1 MPGTVCA
8 AMQAFKNF
16 RTYFFRGLAALLPT
30 ILTIWIFWQ
39 CYVFIQ
45 EKVSIHINRG
55 VVHGLVAVIDWY
67 PAITEEDLR
76 AYAIAQ
82 NPQLLQNPE
91 RLAQR
96 IQERDII
103 DGTRVAE
110 AEKFWVYGRG
120 QITGFIA
127 AIIGV
132 CAIGAFLAS
141 MVGRT
146 LWHLIEKTLTNLPLI
161 KQVYPYIKQVT
172 DFLLAKKNL
181 TFTKVVVFEYP
192 RKGTWSIGLVTG
204 TGLRK
209 IVDSFSREFLTV
221 FVPSSP
227 TPFTGY
233 VIMAPKDETI
243 ELDMSIEEALRFVI
257 SGGVITPADHL
268 AFEASRHAPEI
279 DSTD

>member
-1 MPGTVCA
+1 
-8 AMQAFKNF
+8 MQAFKNF
-16 RTYFFRGLAALLPT
+16 RTYFLRGLAALLPT

-55 VVHGLVAVIDWY
+55 VVYGLVTLVDWY
-67 PAITEEDLR
+67 PPITDEEKR
-76 AYAIAQ
+76 AYAVAQ
-82 NPQLLQNPE
+82 NPQLLGNPE
-91 RLAQR
+91 KLARQ
-96 IQERDII
+96 IQDEDII
-103 DGTRVAE
+103 FGTRVAE
-110 AEKFWVYGRG
+110 AEQFWVYGRG
-120 QITGFIA
+120 QITGFIV

-141 MVGRT
+141 VVGRT
-146 LWHLIEKTLTNLPLI
+146 LWHMIEKTLTNLPLI

-181 TFTKVVVFEYP
+181 TFSKVVAFEYP

-209 IVDSFSREFLTV
+209 VVDTLGREFLTV
-221 FVPSSP
+221 FVPTSP

-233 VIMAPKDETI
+233 VIMTPKSETI

-268 AFEASRHAPEI
+268 AFEAARNSSDEKTNA
-279 DSTD
+279 